1 MSLNH
6 EVQTVLNIWCNCI
19 FKFENKNFKAEREV
33 QNVGKLQL
41 KHNKTHGGKPNKSTV
56 KHMEESLTKAQLNTW
71 RKASQKHNKTHG
83 GKPNKSTTK
92 HMEESLTKAQQNTY
106 ILPFSPL

>member
-41 KHNKTHGGKPNKSTV
+41 KHNKTHGGKPNISTV
-56 KHMEESLTKAQLNTW
+56 KHMEESLTKAQ
-71 RKASQKHNKTHG
+71 
-83 GKPNKSTTK
+83 
-92 HMEESLTKAQQNTY
+92 
-106 ILPFSPL
+106 